1 MILLRRRYNRLRRE
15 RTKAVQTKALGKIL
29 EKGTV
34 LENVLQMSAD
44 NPKLLDEYH
53 GKMMGLYKG
62 QGLSDEEL
70 DYYVYVERREK

>member
-1 MILLRRRYNRLRRE
+1 
-15 RTKAVQTKALGKIL
+15 
-29 EKGTV
+29 
-34 LENVLQMSAD
+34 MSAD